1 MSDKRISRL
10 ADRFTQPEKVQQ
22 ERKPRTYTRSTL
34 YIDKRLPK
42 DLDAAWRTV
51 NHQLYPLDLPKGA
64 FYSIL
69 IQYGLDHV
77 DELMEQF
84 RAEAATAHQADDDT

>member
-10 ADRFTQPEKVQQ
+10 ADRFTQPDKPQP
-22 ERKPRTYTRSTL
+22 ERKPRVYARSTF
-34 YIDKRLPK
+34 YVDKRLPK
-42 DLDAAWRTV
+42 DLDAAWRTI

-69 IQYGLDHV
+69 MQYGLDHLN
-77 DELMEQF
+77 ELMDQF
-84 RAEAATAHQADDDT
+84 RAEAAAAHPSDEDT

>member
-1 MSDKRISRL
+1 MSNKRISRL
-10 ADRFTQPEKVQQ
+10 ADRFTQPEKPQQ
-22 ERKPRTYTRSTL
+22 ERKARVYTRSTF
-34 YIDKRLPK
+34 YVDNRLPK
-42 DLDAAWRTV
+42 SLDTAWRTI

-69 IQYGLDHV
+69 MQYGLDHV

-84 RAEAATAHQADDDT
+84 RAEASAAHQADEDT

>member
-10 ADRFTQPEKVQQ
+10 AGRFTQPDKPQP
-22 ERKPRTYTRSTL
+22 ERKSRVYTRSTF
-34 YIDKRLPK
+34 YVDKRLPK
-42 DLDAAWRTV
+42 ALDAAWRNV

-69 IQYGLDHV
+69 MQYGLDHL

-84 RAEAATAHQADDDT
+84 RAESDTAHRSDEDA